1 VTPLGPGLEVGW
13 LAMSSVLALGG
24 LRFGGLWCTCM
35 PPARTAA
42 HWRYRIAWPLVHIA
56 RVYADA
62 RACKFLL
69 RAPGTGPSPMQP
81 GSPRRSAIC
90 RAPIFAALGGG
101 WSFRV
106 PKFAALRG

>member
-1 VTPLGPGLEVGW
+1 VAPLGPGLKVGW
-13 LAMSSVLALGG
+13 LAMSSVALGG

-35 PPARTAA
+35 PPARTAE
-42 HWRYRIAWPLVHIA
+42 HWRYRSAWPLVRTA

-69 RAPGTGPSPMQP
+69 RSPGTGPSPMQP

-101 WSFRV
+101 WS
-106 PKFAALRG
+106 